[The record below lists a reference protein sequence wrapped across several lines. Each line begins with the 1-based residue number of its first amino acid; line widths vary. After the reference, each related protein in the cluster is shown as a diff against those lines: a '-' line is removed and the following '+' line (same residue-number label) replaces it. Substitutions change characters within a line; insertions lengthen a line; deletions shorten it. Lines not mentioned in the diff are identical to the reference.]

1 MSVRHWQGLRFWKT
15 ALFTAL
21 AAVIA
26 LGTPAAAQDLSTTTV
41 VASPTTTAV
50 GSPVTLTATISC
62 PEDPS
67 GGLGVTFFDGPDLL
81 ATVPV
86 GSNGVAVYS
95 ATFATE
101 GAHAITAAYNGNDVC
116 AASNDET
123 TVMVSST
130 PTPPTTPAGWCAFVC
145 GSLINFTV
153 GDMNNN
159 VVVH

>member
-1 MSVRHWQGLRFWKT
+1 MSVRRWQGLRFWKT
-15 ALFTAL
+15 ALFAAL

-41 VASPTTTAV
+41 VASPTTAAV

-95 ATFATE
+95 AAFATE
-101 GAHAITAAYNGNDVC
+101 GAHTITAAYNGNDVC

-123 TVMVSST
+123 TVVVSST
-130 PTPPTTPAGWCAFVC
+130 PTPPTPPHGWCALIC

-153 GDMNNN
+153 GDINNN
-159 VVVH
+159 IVVH

>member
-1 MSVRHWQGLRFWKT
+1 MRRWQGLRFWKT

-26 LGTPAAAQDLSTTTV
+26 LGTPAAAQELSTTAV
-41 VASPTTTAV
+41 VASPSTAAV

-62 PEDPS
+62 SEDPS

-86 GSNGVAVYS
+86 GSNGMAAYS

-101 GAHAITAAYNGNDVC
+101 GAHTITAAYNGNDAC

-123 TVMVSST
+123 TVVVSST
-130 PTPPTTPAGWCAFVC
+130 PTPPTPPVEWCALVC

-153 GDMNNN
+153 SDINNN